1 MATYMVLGSYT
12 QQGIEG
18 IKDRPARKERV
29 MNRLKDNGCELI
41 AGYMAMGRF
50 DLVLMINAPN
60 DAAVAKV
67 VLGMGM
73 SGNVSTETVRLFDDA
88 EVDGILAAV

>member
-18 IKDRPARKERV
+18 IKDRPARRERV
-29 MNRLKDNGCELI
+29 MKRLKDNGCELI
-41 AGYMAMGRF
+41 SAHMAMGRF
-50 DLVLMINAPN
+50 DLVLMVDAPN

-67 VLGMGM
+67 VLGMGA
-73 SGNVSTETVRLFDDA
+73 SGNVSTETVRLFNES
-88 EVDGILAAV
+88 EVDGIIAAV